1 MKQNIKSIIAAT
13 LAIISMQGCDK
24 KLEVLDE
31 NNPTT
36 ESYFKTASELQNGV
50 NSIYSTLRAA
60 ELVGREWYFTHDM
73 RGGET
78 WAGGAQLEA
87 PRAELL
93 KQASPAPTNAVM
105 TSVWTG
111 CYQMINKA
119 NLVLSK
125 APGVTDNTIL
135 RDRLV
140 VEAKF

>member
-1 MKQNIKSIIAAT
+1 MKRNIKILVFAGA
-13 LAIISMQGCDK
+13 LALVAVISCEK
-24 KLEVLDE
+24 KLNVVDT
-31 NNPTT
+31 NSPTQ

-93 KQASPAPTNAVM
+93 KQATPAPTNATVRKRR
-105 TSVWTG
+105 VG
-111 CYQMINKA
+111 DEQF
-119 NLVLSK
+119 
-125 APGVTDNTIL
+125 
-135 RDRLV
+135 
-140 VEAKF
+140 EE